1 MATRVD
7 NSKNM
12 SKEDIKN
19 VLINTF
25 KRSAEKSVNQAA
37 YDRTILATI
46 QFCSDATAGQY
57 KIKYQNSYFTAYA
70 QDKSSTYINGASVYV
85 LVPGNNMQNRMFIT
99 GLATN
104 DNSQKISITSYDG
117 DQQYMKNGKNMIQV
131 NSSIAISSYDNNILS
146 LYDKNSN
153 NNIITITSKNQK
165 QDIIAGGGYIR
176 FGASFKTNLK
186 EYRKCGNYGI
196 RLFIQYEGEETP
208 RTYEINTF
216 NMTGSPFNFS
226 SFVPQYNYW
235 EIPKENFVEIVRIEA
250 FTESFPEKA
259 QDDDNP
265 DHFKDIFISDVT
277 LHPATKLY
285 DTNDDKYKVEIV
297 AEDGYYFEEDGPLS
311 EKLKFRGVLRI
322 DGNPVEEGADKLE
335 CYWAKEDGSINN
347 ISNTKYNKWTGKGWY
362 CLNTSNITK
371 KANATSVDDI
381 KNNYTISSTDTAS
394 GEGAELKWNPSINL
408 NLMKSI
414 CIGRTSRIKCVIVY
428 ENTPYEAIIEVYNL
442 NGYYLKLKTSN
453 GENVFHNGAG
463 YTTITAGLFKDV
475 AGQSTPD
482 VSRTLG
488 VSGHAVRYIWTEIDE
503 AGIEKPL
510 PETNAQDILLS
521 QPEWDQ
527 TQDNE
532 NIDDTAVASYLNAHP
547 GFATCI
553 ERYNYYINQYN
564 YYIDQDE
571 PDVQKETICKNR
583 SNNIITTK
591 TTQIKHMYVEG
602 IENTLG
608 EYILGPS
615 AITGKYGTDVPAGEI
630 DTATPYY
637 WNTPNYVE
645 VFNTLYNLR
654 IKNIG
659 NHATYRVTV
668 LMQNDSNWQ
677 SVETQEIRLINEAGG
692 SLDYDLEIV
701 NGDQTFIYSVAGLA
715 PTSKNISNP
724 ITLKPLFFRLY
735 NRKGN
740 LIYDSSNPDSEDN
753 QTNLTELHPKWTV
766 PTKERSLALTGYTPG
781 MRGCIL
787 DPNNSGVMII
797 EYQGTNFPYTLRE
810 EFNRGLVDN
819 SNFQLQVSYD
829 NQTVYATTHFSFSK
843 QGDLG
848 TNGTDMVL
856 DIEDNTY
863 REYKDGSL
871 SAPELSVFNT
881 VGTETD
887 NENKKEYFYPNQ
899 RHLKNTYLYA
909 NKAYDDNRAV
919 VNSISDAT
927 YVNLKFARNASSNSN
942 IEVVGDSKAELR
954 GYWYENGNKEAVDSH
969 SKWSGGELLK
979 YDKGQKHYWMEPC
992 FSITPNTG
1000 EKTTASI
1007 LYSFTSPAAIAYKP
1021 IGIDDYVR
1029 DGKTY
1034 KKRPNNIVRVEASK
1048 EVAEQIDPVTGN
1060 PIKRTNYGYYT
1071 IPYFYFSYY
1080 GNGVSAPETLD
1091 PARHIVIVDGFDE
1104 VIYDNAGYNPDYD
1117 KKPFRFF
1124 MFDKDMKDIT
1134 TDVINGLVNGRTI
1147 ITWDC
1152 SEGFK
1157 DQQGIGSVESWEQ
1170 LNVEENLY
1178 GKYCE
1183 YQNKLYKCNHRYS
1196 KSQKVTIHHEG
1207 AEDEVYAAGAWVPQ
1221 YWDEVNILDKQSWK
1235 YTVTPVA
1242 SYNSLAASSLFNSWV
1257 SLSVVYTAADGI
1269 TYEAQAL
1276 LPINIICNKYGSE
1289 EINNWDGKK
1298 TKVDDAYIISNK
1310 VAAGVKNNDNSFTGI
1325 AIGQSFYAENTN
1337 RKSEIGL
1344 FGYGHYD
1351 GINSNPNS
1359 WARTIF
1365 MDANTGK
1372 TVLGPS
1378 GASQIILNPTPWDG
1392 NPNHEVWSRISGWY
1406 LSPNY
1411 FYKPVGEGVPPRPT
1425 DDDRNKKF
1433 TDISQIDYNIQPG
1446 SSEYGSAGMY
1456 VPYYSTV
1463 TSNDT
1468 FIWASNNNINY
1479 NNKQNA
1485 KFRVTYGGKLYAQ
1498 EADIAGTIKAESGW
1512 FGNSGTTGLKINYT
1526 DNNDNQYLLYNKNFY
1541 VKKIQGQHGED
1552 VNVYMDGTVMARSG
1566 QFGQV
1571 GEDKD
1576 GDDPETVFIEYAWY
1590 PWHLPADSESWI
1602 ETGQSPTM
1610 YLDKTQGKNTT
1621 YALYHKN
1628 FYIKNNGKVFFNGKL
1643 YTKEGRIGDW
1653 IIDGSEIKS
1662 VRGTGDTS
1670 FITLAPTGL
1679 RLGTLYLNP
1688 DGSMGNRG
1696 SWWITADGK
1705 ASFEGS
1711 GNVFHAGQ
1719 IIMDSKNGI
1728 LRIPTGSRLYIG
1740 DGEDTYLYADGTNG
1754 VFNGPKFRFSDEVD
1768 IENTLQFGAA
1778 QGNYGAMSLNKDRGL
1793 QITYYGE
1800 NYYFSLG
1807 GNIRCHTLEFQSSG
1821 SVNFNN
1827 STITN
1832 MTLDSNNVTVDGTAL
1847 GTYITNIAQGA
1858 AATVPYAIVESIGN
1872 NSTALARLKYYLG
1885 IQ

>member
-25 KRSAEKSVNQAA
+25 KRSAEKSVSKAA

-104 DNSQKISITSYDG
+104 DNSQKISIISYDG

-311 EKLKFRGVLRI
+311 EKLKFKGILRI

-381 KNNYTISSTDTAS
+381 KDNYTISSTDTTS
-394 GEGAELKWNPSINL
+394 GEGAELKWNPSVNL
-408 NLMKSI
+408 DLMKSI
-414 CIGRTSRIKCVIVY
+414 CVGRTSRIKCVIVY

-475 AGQSTPD
+475 AGQSAPD

-488 VSGHAVRYIWTEIDE
+488 VSGHAVKYIWTEIDE

-532 NIDDTAVASYLNAHP
+532 NLSDETVATYLNAHP
-547 GFATCI
+547 GFATCL
-553 ERYNYYINQYN
+553 ERYNYYLSQYNYYINQE
-564 YYIDQDE
+564 E
-571 PDVQKETICKNR
+571 PDVQKETVCKNR

-591 TTQIKHMYVEG
+591 TTQIKHMYIEG

-630 DTATPYY
+630 DTTTPYY
-637 WNTPNYVE
+637 WGTPNYVE

-715 PTSKNISNP
+715 PTSKNATNP
-724 ITLKPLFFRLY
+724 TTLKPLFFRLY
-735 NRKGN
+735 DKKGN

-766 PTKERSLALTGYTPG
+766 PTKERSLVLTGYTPG
-781 MRGCIL
+781 MRGCTL
-787 DPNNSGVMII
+787 DPNDSGVMII

-810 EFNRGLVDN
+810 EFDRGLVDS
-819 SNFQLQVSYD
+819 SNFQLQVTYD
-829 NQTVYATTHFSFSK
+829 EQTIFATTHFTFSK

-856 DIEDNTY
+856 DIEDNSY

-871 SAPELSVFNT
+871 SATYLSTFNP
-881 VGTETD
+881 VGSENT
-887 NENKKEYFYPNQ
+887 NNNKKEYFYPNQ
-899 RHLKNTYLYA
+899 RHLRNTYMYA
-909 NKAYDDNRAV
+909 NKAYDANGNAT
-919 VNSISDAT
+919 NSVSNAT
-927 YVNLKFARNASSNSN
+927 YVNLKFAQSASQTTD
-942 IEVVGDSKAELR
+942 EVVGSASAVLR
-954 GYWYENGNKEAVDSH
+954 GYWYEDGSKDLVDPN
-969 SKWSGGELLK
+969 SKWSAGELDK
-979 YDKGQKHYWMEPC
+979 YNKGTIHYWMVPS
-992 FSITPNTG
+992 FSVTPNTG
-1000 EKTTASI
+1000 SQTTATIS
-1007 LYSFTSPAAIAYKP
+1007 YSDDFPAIAYKP
-1021 IGIDDYVR
+1021 IGINNFIYN
-1029 DGKTY
+1029 GITY
-1034 KKRPNNIVRVEASK
+1034 KRRPNNIVRVEASR
-1048 EVAEQIDPVTGN
+1048 EVDEQIDPITEQ
-1060 PIKRTNYGYYT
+1060 PIKRTNYGYYP

-1080 GNGVSAPETLD
+1080 GSGVSAPEGLD
-1091 PARHIVIVDGFDE
+1091 PARHIIVVDGFDE
-1104 VIYDNAGYNPDYD
+1104 VVYDSAGYNPDYN

-1134 TDVINGLVNGRTI
+1134 TDVINGISNGRTHL
-1147 ITWDC
+1147 TWSC
-1152 SEGFK
+1152 SEGFI
-1157 DQQGIGSVESWEQ
+1157 DQKGIGTVSTFAN
-1170 LNVEENLY
+1170 LGTEENLY
-1178 GKYCE
+1178 GKYCT
-1183 YQNKLYKCNHRYS
+1183 YQSKLYKCNHRYT
-1196 KSQKVTIHHEG
+1196 KSQKVIIHHEG
-1207 AEDEVYAAGAWVPQ
+1207 VEDEVYEAGAWVPQ
-1221 YWDEVNILDKQSWK
+1221 YWDEVNILNEKPWQ

-1242 SYNSLAASSLFNSWV
+1242 SYNSLAASALFNSWV
-1257 SLSVVYTAADGI
+1257 TLTLDYTAADGI
-1269 TYEAQAL
+1269 IYEAQVL
-1276 LPINIICNKYGSE
+1276 LPINVICNKYGSE

-1298 TKVDDAYIISNK
+1298 TKVDDAYVISNK
-1310 VAAGVKNNDNSFTGI
+1310 VAAGVKNNNNSFTGI
-1325 AIGQSFYAENTN
+1325 TIGQSFYAENNN

-1351 GINSNPNS
+1351 GNNSNPNS

-1392 NPNHEVWSRISGWY
+1392 NPNNEVWSRISGWY

-1411 FYKPVGEGVPPRPT
+1411 FYKPVGEGVPRPT
-1425 DDDRNKKF
+1425 DSDRNEKF

-1468 FIWASNNNINY
+1468 FIWASNNNISY

-1498 EADIAGTIKAESGW
+1498 EADIAGTVKAESGW

-1552 VNVYMDGTVMARSG
+1552 VSVYMDGTIMARSG

-1576 GDDPETVFIEYAWY
+1576 GDSNNTVFIEYAWY
-1590 PWHLPADSESWI
+1590 PWHLPADTDPWDDEHF
-1602 ETGQSPTM
+1602 
-1610 YLDKTQGKNTT
+1610 YLDRTQGRNTT

-1628 FYIKNNGKVFFNGKL
+1628 FFIKNNGDVLFNGKIF
-1643 YTKEGRIGDW
+1643 TESGRIGDW
-1653 IIDGSEIKS
+1653 VITKTKLKSYDGGVEVGPSQIKLGAFTATAAGALS
-1662 VRGTGDTS
+1662 GT
-1670 FITLAPTGL
+1670 
-1679 RLGTLYLNP
+1679 N
-1688 DGSMGNRG
+1688 
-1696 SWWITADGK
+1696 WWIHADGT
-1705 ASFEGS
+1705 ASFTGS
-1711 GNVFHAGQ
+1711 GNTFHYTTLESDGTGGELW
-1719 IIMDSKNGI
+1719 IHDRDSLKIGNSG
-1728 LRIPTGSRLYIG
+1728 LCRLYAG
-1740 DGEDTYLYADGTNG
+1740 VDEDANYGM
-1754 VFNGPKFRFSDEVD
+1754 F
-1768 IENTLQFGAA
+1768 
-1778 QGNYGAMSLNKDRGL
+1778 QGNKFKFSTTEIQFTRDCVLKFQTGTYGNQMNIDLEGIHMVYQN
-1793 QITYYGE
+1793 QPYG
-1800 NYYFSLG
+1800 FA
-1807 GNIRCHTLEFQSSG
+1807 SSG
-1821 SVNFNN
+1821 ELTCKTLSLDNGN
-1827 STITN
+1827 SIKGSI
-1832 MTLDSNNVTVDGTAL
+1832 SNANLQSNSITVDGTAL
-1847 GTYITNIAQGA
+1847 ETYIRNVT
-1858 AATVPYAIVESIGN
+1858 ATMIVEAGVLTSSNTSHNKTVVTTDGANI
-1872 NSTALARLKYYLG
+1872 RPYYN
-1885 IQ
+1885 